1 VSGRVHEFPDLL
13 RKNSEKRRL
22 IGRRRNSNDIQI
34 LAANYLEGKE
44 NSTEG
49 MPIKQ
54 AALICIY
61 KVPFNLSNIHTV
73 FKNMSTGFIMWYDK
87 M

>member
-1 VSGRVHEFPDLL
+1 M
-13 RKNSEKRRL
+13 
-22 IGRRRNSNDIQI
+22 QI
-34 LAANYLEGKE
+34 LAANCLERKE

-73 FKNMSTGFIMWYDK
+73 FKNMITVFIMWYNQT
-87 M
+87 

>member
-1 VSGRVHEFPDLL
+1 M
-13 RKNSEKRRL
+13 
-22 IGRRRNSNDIQI
+22 QI
-34 LAANYLEGKE
+34 LATNCLEEKE

-73 FKNMSTGFIMWYDK
+73 FKNMSTV
-87 M
+87 

>member
-1 VSGRVHEFPDLL
+1 M
-13 RKNSEKRRL
+13 
-22 IGRRRNSNDIQI
+22 QI
-34 LAANYLEGKE
+34 LTANCLEGKE

-49 MPIKQ
+49 MPINQ

-73 FKNMSTGFIMWYDK
+73 FKNMSTVFIMWYTK
-87 M
+87 MQYNVSQCTACHSYHSFTITVHGDMYLV